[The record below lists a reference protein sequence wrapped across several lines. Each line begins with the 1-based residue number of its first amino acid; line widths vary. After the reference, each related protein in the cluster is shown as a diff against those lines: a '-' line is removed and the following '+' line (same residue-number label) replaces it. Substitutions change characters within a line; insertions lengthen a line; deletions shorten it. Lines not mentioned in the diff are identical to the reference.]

1 MYASGLHSLAITS
14 HGLTFLLALIGH
26 AGNAPAA
33 ELANALKVSKM
44 LQMDRLRSSIV
55 VDVKPWED
63 ETDMQKIEEAIRSVQ
78 REGFTWSAWAEV
90 FNLLS
95 SSASLILSLLLRD
108 SIAFVGIIFKLGE
121 MKGSF

>member
-1 MYASGLHSLAITS
+1 MTS

-78 REGFTWSAWAEV
+78 REGFTWSAYPVTSLTGQHRICRDHLQVGGNER
-90 FNLLS
+90 LILS
-95 SSASLILSLLLRD
+95 QIFKPYKCILSLLD
-108 SIAFVGIIFKLGE
+108 GTECEA
-121 MKGSF
+121 M